1 MTKHKEQRVGVFV
14 DVSNMYHS
22 AKNLFQAK
30 VNFKKVLEI
39 ATAERKLIRAIAYVV
54 KSQNFEEQ
62 GFFDAL
68 EKQGFELKIKNLQL
82 FLGGE
87 KKGNWDIGIA
97 IDSIKL
103 ANRLDA
109 VILITGDGDFCPLVA
124 YLKENKGCQVEVI
137 AFSETTSNKLIEIAD
152 NFINLSKNK
161 SKVLMKK

>member
-82 FLGGE
+82 GFF
-87 KKGNWDIGIA
+87 
-97 IDSIKL
+97 KL
-103 ANRLDA
+103 PK
-109 VILITGDGDFCPLVA
+109 ILA
-124 YLKENKGCQVEVI
+124 
-137 AFSETTSNKLIEIAD
+137 LI
-152 NFINLSKNK
+152 F
-161 SKVLMKK
+161 